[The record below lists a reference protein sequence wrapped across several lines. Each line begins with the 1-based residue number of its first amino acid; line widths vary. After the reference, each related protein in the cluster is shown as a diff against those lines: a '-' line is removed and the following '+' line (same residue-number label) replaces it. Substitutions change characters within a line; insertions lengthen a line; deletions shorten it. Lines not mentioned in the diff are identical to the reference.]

1 MPDATFGHSE
11 PFFLLEDEPCALLA
25 VSGVRSAMGLEES
38 RLINGDIWFLAG
50 LPMEVPTELQGWL
63 QQKPILQWQD
73 RQMCFALKG
82 KSASNDDEEL
92 KQMEDRLRKLWF
104 SLQLL
109 GVPQQGPHWVLWRQA
124 GGQWEVRSDDSF
136 RCWRAGPWQI
146 NRDALIRA
154 AILTRSLDK
163 VFASSKYARLKL
175 GIHAL
180 WNALREGY
188 LNFRL
193 HHFVQA
199 LDGLTMAWRGDGFA
213 QKAELFT
220 TGGIQRRWL
229 KEMYSIRSKCE
240 HCAEWTA
247 SLSGGKVQRQR
258 RAELRLWQVQN
269 LALYAYC
276 RVLSDK
282 RLLAHFRTDSTIE
295 AFWKL
300 PAAVQRKIWGAP
312 LDLSRFAYKTDSGT
326 EYLAVT
332 GNNPSSIHS
341 HLCLDE
347 LLKRYSRY
355 REKEQEA

>member
-1 MPDATFGHSE
+1 MTDAAYGTSD
-11 PFFLLEDEPCALLA
+11 PFSLDGPRALLVIA
-25 VSGVRSAMGLEES
+25 RVRSVEGLPKS
-38 RLINGDIWFLAG
+38 FRIAGDIWYLAG
-50 LPMEVPTELQGWL
+50 LPLPPPAELQGWVNSEL
-63 QQKPILQWQD
+63 HSPE
-73 RQMCFALKG
+73 RQLCFALKG
-82 KSASNDDEEL
+82 RSDDELE
-92 KQMEDRLRKLWF
+92 RLEEHLRCLWF
-104 SLQLL
+104 SLQLF
-109 GVPQQGPHWVLWRQA
+109 GVPAQGPHWVLWHRA
-124 GGQWEVRSDDSF
+124 GGKWEVRSRDLF
-136 RCWRAGPWQI
+136 KCWNGGPWKI
-146 NRDALIRA
+146 DRDALIRA
-154 AILTRSLDK
+154 AMLAISLGK
-163 VFASSKYARLKL
+163 VYASRRGYARLKR
-175 GIHAL
+175 GVHAL
-180 WNALREGY
+180 WNALREGNY
-188 LNFRL
+188 LDFRL

-199 LDGLTMAWRGDGFA
+199 LDALTNQWCGEKFA
-213 QKAELFT
+213 KSAVLLTKGGKQK
-220 TGGIQRRWL
+220 GWL
-229 KEMYSIRSKCE
+229 KEMYDIRSKNE
-240 HCAEWTA
+240 HCAEWTTA
-247 SLSGGKVQRQR
+247 IPPVSR
-258 RAELRLWQVQN
+258 RAKNRRAKLRLWQVQN